1 MEIGKSEDTA
11 YSVSG
16 LTMTMKGVL
25 EKNFTKVFVSG
36 EISGFKLYPS
46 GHAYFTLK
54 DDGAQ
59 ISAVMFKSSFDR
71 CKVKSQLKDGAKVCL
86 YATASLYPQR
96 GSCQLMVFAAKLVGE
111 GDLMQ
116 RFLEL
121 KARLEAEG
129 LFDAQRKKP
138 LPFLPRRIGIVT
150 SPAGAVVHDMC
161 RVLNRRFPGV
171 GIRIFPA
178 SVQGE
183 EAPSTLVAGVK
194 YFNSPCADGYE
205 ADLIIIARGGGSF
218 EDLFCFNDESLVRA
232 VASSRIPIISA
243 VGHETDFTLC
253 DFAADRRA
261 GTPSIA
267 AEMAVPERRELEK
280 RLAAFLSSVTASL
293 RSKYECQAQRVDHL
307 SDLLPNALSQ
317 RGNALQKRI
326 DFCSA
331 SLQVL
336 AEAMRSKCS
345 VSNAAIDAIA
355 GRMAAAFKLSYE
367 RKAARLDSLSSK
379 LSVLSPYSVLER
391 GYSLTTDSSGN
402 VLKDAETLKEGDEI
416 RTRFARGMVSSRVF
430 QAEEA

>member
-1 MEIGKSEDTA
+1 MDIGRSEDTA

-16 LTMTMKGVL
+16 LTVTMKGVL
-25 EKNFTKVFVSG
+25 EKSFTKVFVTG

-71 CKVKSQLKDGAKVCL
+71 CRVKAALKDGVKVCL
-86 YATASLYPQR
+86 YATASIYLQR

-121 KARLEAEG
+121 KRRLEDEG
-129 LFDAQRKKP
+129 LFDESRKRP

-150 SPAGAVVHDMC
+150 SLAGAVVHDMC
-161 RVLNRRFPGV
+161 RVINLRFPGV
-171 GIRIFPA
+171 GIRIFSA

-183 EAPSTLVAGVK
+183 EAPSSVVAGVR
-194 YFNSPCADGYE
+194 YFNSPFSDGFE
-205 ADLIIIARGGGSF
+205 PDLIIVARGGGSF
-218 EDLFCFNDESLVRA
+218 EDLFCFNDEGLVRA
-232 VASSRIPIISA
+232 VASSRIPVISA

-253 DFAADRRA
+253 DFAADKRA

-267 AEMAVPERRELEK
+267 AEMAVPERCELEK
-280 RLAAFLSSVTASL
+280 RLAAALSSVTAAL
-293 RSKYECQAQRVDHL
+293 RSKYECQAQRVDHI
-307 SDLLPNALSQ
+307 SDILPNALSR
-317 RGNALQKRI
+317 RGNALQKNL
-326 DFCSA
+326 DSCSA

-336 AEAMRSKCS
+336 AETMRSKCR
-345 VSNAAIDAIA
+345 VSRASIAAMADA
-355 GRMAAAFKLSYE
+355 MAAASRLSYE
-367 RKAARLDSLSSK
+367 RKAARLEALSSK

-402 VLKDAETLKEGDEI
+402 ILKDSQSLNAGDEI
-416 RTRFARGMVSSRVF
+416 VTRFARGTARSRVCGGS
-430 QAEEA
+430 

>member
-1 MEIGKSEDTA
+1 MEIGRSEESA

-25 EKNFTKVFVSG
+25 EKSFTKVFVTG
-36 EISGFKLYPS
+36 EVSGFKVYPS

-59 ISAVMFKSSFDR
+59 ISAVMFKSSFDK
-71 CKVKSQLKDGAKVCL
+71 CKVKARLKDGVKVCL

-96 GSCQLMVFAAKLVGE
+96 GSCQLMVFAAKLVGD

-129 LFDAQRKKP
+129 LFDVQRKKP
-138 LPFLPRRIGIVT
+138 LPFLPRRIGIIT

-171 GIRIFPA
+171 GVRVFPA

-183 EAPSTLVAGVK
+183 EAPASLLSGVR
-194 YFNSPCADGYE
+194 YFNSPCPDAFK

-232 VASSRIPIISA
+232 IASSHIPIISA

-253 DFAADRRA
+253 DFAADKRA

-267 AEMAVPERRELEK
+267 AEMAVPERRELER

-293 RSKYECQAQRVDHL
+293 RSMYQCQAQRVDHL
-307 SDLLPNALSQ
+307 SDILPNALSL
-317 RGNALQKRI
+317 RGNALQKRM
-326 DFCSA
+326 DSCSA

-336 AEAMRSKCS
+336 AEGMRSKCRVANS
-345 VSNAAIDAIA
+345 AVDAMSD
-355 GRMAAAFKLSYE
+355 RLLAAFKLSYE
-367 RKAARLDSLSSK
+367 RKIARLDSLSSK

-402 VLKDAETLKEGDEI
+402 VLKDAESLREGDEI
-416 RTRFARGMVSSRVF
+416 LTRFARGTAKSSVCSLR
-430 QAEEA
+430 

>member
-1 MEIGKSEDTA
+1 MEIGRSEESA

-25 EKNFTKVFVSG
+25 EKSFTKVFVTG
-36 EISGFKLYPS
+36 EVSGFKVYPS

-59 ISAVMFKSSFDR
+59 ISAVMFKSSFDK
-71 CKVKSQLKDGAKVCL
+71 CKVKARLKDGVKVCL

-96 GSCQLMVFAAKLVGE
+96 GSCQLMVFAAKLVGD

-129 LFDAQRKKP
+129 LFDVQRKKP
-138 LPFLPRRIGIVT
+138 LPFLPRRIGIIT

-171 GIRIFPA
+171 GVRVFPA

-183 EAPSTLVAGVK
+183 EAPASLLSGVR
-194 YFNSPCADGYE
+194 YFNSPCPDAFK

-232 VASSRIPIISA
+232 IASSYIPIISA

-253 DFAADRRA
+253 DFAADKRA

-267 AEMAVPERRELEK
+267 AEMAVPERRELER

-293 RSKYECQAQRVDHL
+293 RSKYQCQAQRVDHL
-307 SDLLPNALSQ
+307 SDILPNALSL
-317 RGNALQKRI
+317 RGNALQKRM
-326 DFCSA
+326 DSCSA

-336 AEAMRSKCS
+336 AEGMRSKCRVANS
-345 VSNAAIDAIA
+345 AVDAMSD
-355 GRMAAAFKLSYE
+355 RLLAAFKLSYE
-367 RKAARLDSLSSK
+367 RKIARLDSLSSK

-402 VLKDAETLKEGDEI
+402 VLKDAESLREGDEI
-416 RTRFARGMVSSRVF
+416 LTRFARGTAKSSVCALR
-430 QAEEA
+430 

>member
-1 MEIGKSEDTA
+1 MEIGRSEESA

-25 EKNFTKVFVSG
+25 EKSFTKVFVTG
-36 EISGFKLYPS
+36 EVSGFKVYPS

-59 ISAVMFKSSFDR
+59 ISAVMFKSSFDK
-71 CKVKSQLKDGAKVCL
+71 CKVKARLKDGVKVCL

-96 GSCQLMVFAAKLVGE
+96 GSCQLMVFAAKLVGD

-129 LFDAQRKKP
+129 LFDVQRKKP
-138 LPFLPRRIGIVT
+138 LPFLPRRIGIIT

-171 GIRIFPA
+171 GVRVFPA

-183 EAPSTLVAGVK
+183 EAPASLLSGVR
-194 YFNSPCADGYE
+194 YFNSPCPDAFK

-232 VASSRIPIISA
+232 IASSHIPIISA

-253 DFAADRRA
+253 DFAADKRA

-267 AEMAVPERRELEK
+267 AEMAVPERRELER

-293 RSKYECQAQRVDHL
+293 RSKYQCQAQRVDHL
-307 SDLLPNALSQ
+307 SDILPNALSL
-317 RGNALQKRI
+317 RGNALQKRM
-326 DFCSA
+326 DSCSA

-336 AEAMRSKCS
+336 AEGMRSKCRVANS
-345 VSNAAIDAIA
+345 AVDAMSD
-355 GRMAAAFKLSYE
+355 RLLAAFKLSYE
-367 RKAARLDSLSSK
+367 RKIARLDSLSSK

-402 VLKDAETLKEGDEI
+402 VLKDAESLREGDEI
-416 RTRFARGMVSSRVF
+416 LTRFARGTAKSSVCALR
-430 QAEEA
+430 